1 MPPSRVGR
9 SFRYPMSA
17 DSDDPAAKRHAAGGM
32 ADLSS
37 AVSPLILVVEDNA
50 AVRAT
55 VTLLLKT
62 LQYRILEAENGNQA
76 LDILGKEAE
85 IDLLFTDIVMPG
97 GSGTAL
103 AARARQLRPDLK
115 ILFTSGFNDAS
126 MHGGPA
132 LTPADALLIKP
143 YRRDALA
150 SKLREV
156 LGRGRPPGAG

>member
-1 MPPSRVGR
+1 
-9 SFRYPMSA
+9 MSA
-17 DSDDPAAKRHAAGGM
+17 DSDDPAAERQAAGGV

-55 VTLLLKT
+55 VVLLLKT

-97 GSGTAL
+97 ESGTAL

-115 ILFTSGFNDAS
+115 ILFTSGFNGSS

-132 LTPADALLIKP
+132 LTPADELLIKP
-143 YRRDALA
+143 YRRDALE

-156 LGRGRPPGAG
+156 LGRGKPPGAG